1 MANVIDF
8 LVKIKDMASVPL
20 ANIARTGGQSFAT
33 LSSAMNRTAGDVSK
47 LSMSIRDIDKQLA
60 NLRKTREISLDG
72 RQIRRI
78 NREIDELER
87 KKSRLEGSNK
97 GGFGL
102 SSLAGLGLAGGV
114 MGLVGGLG
122 VGELLSKGSEKQMN
136 AKSFEVL
143 TGSAEV
149 GGRLNSNLTQFAQ
162 DTIYGSEVFG
172 QAKMMMNF
180 GINEKAVMPAMAKLG
195 DIASGDAQRMQSLS
209 LVFSQVASAGRLTGQ
224 DLLQFVNAGFN
235 PLLEISKKTGKSMA
249 DLRDEMSKGK
259 ISFKDVAEAIDTAT
273 GKGGKFYQMANKM
286 AETGAGKM
294 QALSGAWD
302 NFLAS
307 TGEGLLDLMSP
318 LFDFGQLLIT
328 TPDLLR
334 DLGVALAGMA
344 VLWGLWAAGVQLY
357 TWAMGLYISITNAAS
372 IASWL
377 LSLSISWP
385 IVAIVALV
393 AAILFVIAYFKNW
406 GTAME
411 NLWMY
416 IKLWGSNVGIL
427 FENTFNWIGYH
438 IERTW
443 LKLKGFG
450 QYLGEMFT
458 LVSRSLQLAAN
469 MQFAEARALLKTNIV
484 TSADKSIAT
493 LDSQYRAKKAEN
505 DADYA
510 FNKSG
515 AAALL
520 ANNFGLEKRFGG
532 KKSML
537 DFGKEKLSGLIG
549 GGSQDTSGAEAA
561 TKGITGGGVRNLTI
575 NVAKFFDDLNFNT
588 QTTNEGVQDVES
600 KMIDMFMRVVNS
612 ANAAID

>member
-8 LVKIKDMASVPL
+8 LVKIKDGASAPL
-20 ANIARTGGQSFAT
+20 ANLARSGGNSFAS
-33 LSSAMNRTAGDVSK
+33 LGNAMNRTANGVSK

-72 RQIRRI
+72 SQIRRI
-78 NREIDELER
+78 NREISELER
-87 KKSRLEGSNK
+87 KKSRLEGSTG

-102 SSLAGLGLAGGV
+102 SSLAGLGMAGGI

-122 VGELLSKGSEKQMN
+122 IGQVLSKGSEKQLN
-136 AKSFEVL
+136 SKSFEVL
-143 TGSAEV
+143 AGEQA
-149 GGRLNSNLTQFAQ
+149 GQLLNSNLTKYAA
-162 DTIYGSEVFG
+162 DSIYGSEVFG
-172 QAKMMMNF
+172 QAKMMLGF
-180 GINEKAVMPAMAKLG
+180 GIDEKAIMPAISKIG
-195 DIASGDAQRMQSLS
+195 DLAAGDAQKTQSLS
-209 LVFSQVASAGRLTGQ
+209 LAFSQVAAAGRLTGG

-249 DLRDEMSKGK
+249 TLREEMSKGQ
-259 ISFKDVAEAIDTAT
+259 ISFKQVAEAIDTAT
-273 GKGGKFYQMANKM
+273 SKGGRFYQMANKM

-302 NFLAS
+302 GFLS
-307 TGEGLLDLMSP
+307 NTGDGLLELMSP

-328 TPDLLR
+328 TPDLIR
-334 DLGVALAGMA
+334 DLSVALGGMA
-344 VLWGLWAAGVQLY
+344 LLWGGWALGVQLY
-357 TWAMGLYISITNAAS
+357 TWAMEAYIAITNAGS
-372 IASWL
+372 ITAWL
-377 LSLSISWP
+377 FSLAVSWP
-385 IVAIVALV
+385 IIALV
-393 AAILFVIAYFKNW
+393 ALALAVLFVIAYFKNW
-406 GTAME
+406 KEALSNLDMYV
-411 NLWMY
+411 NLWGNN
-416 IKLWGSNVGIL
+416 IGIL

-438 IERTW
+438 IERTM

-450 QYLGEMFT
+450 QYLGEMFS

-469 MQFAEARALLKTNIV
+469 LQFAEARALLKTNIV
-484 TSADKSIAT
+484 TQADRSIAT
-493 LDSQYRAKKAEN
+493 LDSEYRQKKAKN
-505 DADYA
+505 DQTYN
-510 FNKSG
+510 FNASG

-537 DFGKEKLSGLIG
+537 DYGKEKLKDLVGNTPL
-549 GGSQDTSGAEAA
+549 DTSGAKDA

-588 QTTNEGVQDVES
+588 QTTNEGIQDVEA
-600 KMIDMFMRVVNS
+600 KVMDMFMRVVNS